1 MTVGVTWVDAAQVVT
16 AAAGLIVAGL
26 VAVMPHL
33 RRPKLRIEEERD
45 KANSRVEASIMGGM
59 PHVRILVR
67 NAKRRRAAK
76 GTRVLIE
83 GYRPKSDPGAT
94 ITTLGHP
101 SLEAEHRRG
110 AGTAAVTVFAGGAR
124 PITLGYFIRV
134 RRDPATDALMRPAS

>member
-101 SLEAEHRRG
+101 SLDWPSTGEGPAPRPLPSLQAVQDQSRSATSSGLDVIQRR
-110 AGTAAVTVFAGGAR
+110 
-124 PITLGYFIRV
+124 TL
-134 RRDPATDALMRPAS
+134 